1 MILEKP
7 IRAEVRRRGQ
17 ITIPK
22 RLRVS
27 LDFEEGRDVDI
38 FAFGN
43 GLWITPRRLEL
54 DEARRQIASILKKS
68 GLTPEKVLKS
78 LSKERTLLYQEKY
91 GKRN

>member
-22 RLRVS
+22 KLRES
-27 LDFEEGRDVDI
+27 LDLEEGRNVDI

-43 GLWITPRRLEL
+43 GLWITPRRVEL
-54 DEARRQIASILKKS
+54 DEARRQIASILKRS
-68 GLTPEKVLKS
+68 GLTPKDVLKS

-91 GKRN
+91 GKRD